1 MENCAKPR
9 VAGGKVAVRRIFR
22 AAGYSK
28 NAPKGM
34 AEVQACS
41 ACAGDYEDPDRS
53 AWNVGDEE
61 DEDTESAAR
70 TGAKEFP
77 AEE

>member
-1 MENCAKPR
+1 MENCAKPWEQGDK
-9 VAGGKVAVRRIFR
+9 AAAPRIYA
-22 AAGYSK
+22 AAGYSI
-28 NAPKGM
+28 NAAKGM

-53 AWNVGDEE
+53 AWNDDDE
-61 DEDTESAAR
+61 DEDSESSVR
-70 TGAKEFP
+70 KNAKEFP